1 MSVDWG
7 ILGTGT
13 IANIFAG
20 EFKYVDSANL
30 VAVASRT
37 KENADEFA
45 DKYGLK
51 KAYESYE
58 ALVKDKD
65 IDVIYIATPHS
76 NHYENTMLCLE
87 NNKSVLCEKP
97 MAVNEKQAQE
107 MFAKAKE
114 NDLYLMEALWTYF
127 LLVIQKVQK
136 WVNDGKIGEIQLIKA
151 QVGILPKPPKN
162 PKGRLFNPEL
172 AGGALLD
179 TGIYPIALANLLLPN
194 EPNDLRIL
202 SHIGDTGID
211 EHDCFTLT
219 YEDGSMAQLTCSIQ
233 ALMETD
239 AYIYGTKGKI
249 HLPEFLRTS
258 KAVMEN
264 EEGRTVYEDCRES
277 IGYNYEIEA
286 VSQDVNDGKLTN
298 DIVSPQVTLE
308 NIRVID
314 RARKKIGLKYPF
326 EK

>member
-45 DKYGLK
+45 GKYGLK

-127 LLVIQKVQK
+127 LPVIKKVQK
-136 WVNDGKIGEIQLIKA
+136 WINDGKIGEIQLIKA

-219 YEDGSMAQLTCSIQ
+219 YKDGSMAQLT
-233 ALMETD
+233 
-239 AYIYGTKGKI
+239 
-249 HLPEFLRTS
+249 
-258 KAVMEN
+258 
-264 EEGRTVYEDCRES
+264 
-277 IGYNYEIEA
+277 
-286 VSQDVNDGKLTN
+286 
-298 DIVSPQVTLE
+298 
-308 NIRVID
+308 
-314 RARKKIGLKYPF
+314 
-326 EK
+326 